1 MKITRILRL
10 LLAKRELDRNLRAR
24 KAIRDLRREAALR
37 GKITEHRNRVARQ
50 RQTWGEIV

>member
-1 MKITRILRL
+1 MKITRLLRL

-24 KAIRDLRREAALR
+24 KAIRDLRREAAHR

-50 RQTWGEIV
+50 RQTWGGIV